1 VRKRPD
7 GRTATLHPQRQS
19 QTIGARPGPAHRP
32 ADEQAGRRALQHY
45 DAELNAAKN
54 QAPIDA
60 VWDLAAA
67 GRQSVAADAASA
79 HDDLYD
85 ADGLPN

>member
-1 VRKRPD
+1 MAEPQLSIRSAKAKQLAQNLAR
-7 GRTATLHPQRQS
+7 RTGLPMNKLV
-19 QTIGARPGPAHRP
+19 
-32 ADEQAGRRALQHY
+32 ERALQHY

-54 QAPIDA
+54 QVPIDA

-85 ADGLPN
+85 ADGLPK